1 MFNRLGS
8 ASQNPSP
15 VNRLKSS
22 VFDRLGKEERKL
34 GRRWEDIVEEE
45 EAMKNQNLPN
55 KRIEMLQLKVKEESK
70 AKAQIIDELSPIPE
84 GKKRVAKFNIKN
96 DMATLRITVRND
108 DCVIPKRMI
117 KPLAE
122 VERGHWFLNKYMK
135 IRLLRLRYSPG
146 HRKEGNNE

>member
-22 VFDRLGKEERKL
+22 VFDRLGIEERKS

-108 DCVIPKRMI
+108 DCII
-117 KPLAE
+117 
-122 VERGHWFLNKYMK
+122 
-135 IRLLRLRYSPG
+135 
-146 HRKEGNNE
+146 

>member
-8 ASQNPSP
+8 VSQNPSP

-70 AKAQIIDELSPIPE
+70 AKAQIIDELSLIPE

-108 DCVIPKRMI
+108 DCII
-117 KPLAE
+117 
-122 VERGHWFLNKYMK
+122 
-135 IRLLRLRYSPG
+135 
-146 HRKEGNNE
+146 